1 MNSLTRS
8 YSDRMFFGVCGGL
21 GKYLGID
28 SRIIRILAVFGTLAS
43 FSAIFWIYLLLAIA
57 LPNEK

>member
-1 MNSLTRS
+1 MNNLTRS

-21 GKYLGID
+21 GKYLEID

-43 FSAIFWIYLLLAIA
+43 FSVIFWIYLLLAIA

>member
-1 MNSLTRS
+1 MNNLTRS

-21 GKYLGID
+21 GEYLGID

>member
-1 MNSLTRS
+1 MNNLTRS

-21 GKYLGID
+21 GEYLGID

-43 FSAIFWIYLLLAIA
+43 FSVIFWIYLLLAIA

>member
-1 MNSLTRS
+1 
-8 YSDRMFFGVCGGL
+8 MFFGVCGGL

-43 FSAIFWIYLLLAIA
+43 FSVVFWIYLLLAIA

>member
-1 MNSLTRS
+1 MNNLTRS

-43 FSAIFWIYLLLAIA
+43 FSLIFWIYLLLAIA

>member
-1 MNSLTRS
+1 MNNLTRS
-8 YSDRMFFGVCGGL
+8 YSDRIFFGVCGGL

-43 FSAIFWIYLLLAIA
+43 FSVIFWIYLLLAIA

>member
-1 MNSLTRS
+1 MNNLTRS

-43 FSAIFWIYLLLAIA
+43 FSVIFWIYLLLAIA